1 MYTLPF
7 KGVMD
12 DIHCS
17 LLQLYSTLYFREV
30 EEGQVIACRKH
41 DDLACRKHDAIIQR
55 ARSSKSKG
63 YITSHFAKKKDI
75 KNKHADHRGYQHW

>member
-12 DIHCS
+12 DIH
-17 LLQLYSTLYFREV
+17 YREV
-30 EEGQVIACRKH
+30 EEGQVITQTSPVE
-41 DDLACRKHDAIIQR
+41 KHDAIMQR

-63 YITSHFAKKKDI
+63 EITSHFAKKRHQK
-75 KNKHADHRGYQHW
+75 

>member
-12 DIHCS
+12 DTHCS
-17 LLQLYSTLYFREV
+17 LLQLYLTLYFREV
-30 EEGQVIACRKH
+30 EEGQVITQTSPAE
-41 DDLACRKHDAIIQR
+41 KHDAIIQR

-63 YITSHFAKKKDI
+63 DITSHFAHKKKTSKI
-75 KNKHADHRGYQHW
+75 KTQITEDTKTSDT